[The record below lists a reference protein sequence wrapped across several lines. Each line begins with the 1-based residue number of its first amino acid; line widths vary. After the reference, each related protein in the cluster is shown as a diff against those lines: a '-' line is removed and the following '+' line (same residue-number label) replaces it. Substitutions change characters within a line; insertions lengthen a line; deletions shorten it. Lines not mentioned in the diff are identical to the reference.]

1 MGPFNWSTP
10 EFVAAER
17 MRRRA
22 YEYDATRSVPS
33 APRAPAGGVRRAF
46 AAAFVRLGLRL
57 DPAAG
62 ERLAAGALTLARPE
76 GRHS

>member
-1 MGPFNWSTP
+1 MMDWTTP

-22 YEYDATRSVPS
+22 YEYDLVRSVPS

-46 AAAFVRLGLRL
+46 AATFVRLGLRL

-62 ERLAAGALTLARPE
+62 ECLAGDGALTLARPE
-76 GRHS
+76 GRRS

>member
-1 MGPFNWSTP
+1 MGPYNWTTP

-22 YEYDATRSVPS
+22 YEYDLVRSAPS
-33 APRAPAGGVRRAF
+33 APHAPAGGVRRAF
-46 AAAFVRLGLRL
+46 AAALVRLGLRL

-62 ERLAAGALTLARPE
+62 EGLAGGALTLAQPE